1 MISAGDIGGTATRL
15 ALVEAATGEL
25 KIVAEQTFPS
35 RERTSLGTL
44 RRKMGWTAV
53 CHLYDDLLVKNA

>member
-35 RERTSLGTL
+35 RERTSWERCDARWAG
-44 RRKMGWTAV
+44 RAM